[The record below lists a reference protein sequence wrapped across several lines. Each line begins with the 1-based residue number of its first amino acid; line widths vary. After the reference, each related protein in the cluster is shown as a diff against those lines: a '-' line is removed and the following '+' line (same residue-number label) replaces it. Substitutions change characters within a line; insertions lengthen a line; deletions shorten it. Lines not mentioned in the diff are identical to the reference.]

1 MKKIAGIILM
11 SSCLFV
17 ACINNTKDEKKM
29 SEKEVKDTLTEHT
42 INPGLLVNKK
52 DPICEM
58 PISAGVTDTVTYKG
72 NILGFCSAECKAE
85 FMKKPEDYIAK
96 AELKIKQ

>member
-1 MKKIAGIILM
+1 MKKRLSIILLTALYF
-11 SSCLFV
+11 S
-17 ACINNTKDEKKM
+17 ACNNITKEDKKM

-72 NILGFCSAECKAE
+72 NILGFCSPECKAE

-96 AELKIKQ
+96 AELKIN

>member
-1 MKKIAGIILM
+1 MKKVAGIILM
-11 SSCLFV
+11 ASFIIA
-17 ACINNTKDEKKM
+17 ACNNIKDEHKM
-29 SEKEVKDTLTEHT
+29 SEKEVKKDTLTEHT

-58 PISAGVTDTVTYKG
+58 PVAAGVSDTVTYKG
-72 NILGFCSAECKAE
+72 NLLGFCSSECKAE

-96 AELKIKQ
+96 AELKIK

>member
-1 MKKIAGIILM
+1 MRIFLNFIIIAA
-11 SSCLFV
+11 LFLS
-17 ACINNTKDEKKM
+17 ACNNTVKDDKKM

-58 PISAGVTDTVTYKG
+58 PVSAGVTDTMTYKG
-72 NILGFCSAECKAE
+72 NIIGFCSAECKAE
-85 FMKKPEDYIAK
+85 FEKKPEDYIAK
-96 AELKIKQ
+96 AELKIK

>member
-1 MKKIAGIILM
+1 MKKAVGIILVGAFLM
-11 SSCLFV
+11 V
-17 ACINNTKDEKKM
+17 ACNNVVKEDKKM

-58 PISAGVTDTVTYKG
+58 PIAAGVTDTVTYKG
-72 NILGFCSAECKAE
+72 NLLGFCSSECKAE

-96 AELKIKQ
+96 AELKIK